1 MKLST
6 RSRYGLR
13 FLLELAGTYKSG
25 AVRTLHDI
33 ATCQEISEKYL
44 WSLVPPL
51 KNAGYIET
59 ARGSSGGYRLARD
72 PGTITLR
79 SIVEILDG
87 GIDLAACSGKHDA
100 CSRYPHCIAAPIWAE
115 VTKGFDE
122 VLERY
127 SLAEILRREKLLHSE
142 AMYFI

>member
-13 FLLELAGTYKSG
+13 FLLELAGSWKEGSI
-25 AVRTLHDI
+25 RTLHDI

-51 KNAGYIET
+51 KSAGYIET
-59 ARGSSGGYRLARD
+59 VRGAAGGYRLACD

-87 GIDLAACSGKHDA
+87 GIELASCSGGA
-100 CSRYPHCIAAPIWAE
+100 GNCPRREHCMAAEIWRE
-115 VTKGFDE
+115 VSKGFDE

-127 SLAEILRREKLLHSE
+127 SLAEILRREKLLRSE